1 MTGEERLH
9 LLVVE
14 DNLDT
19 QKLLAYQLRTHYTL
33 TMATGIDEALQM
45 ATENR
50 FHLFVLDINLG
61 EKRTGIHL
69 LQRLLELPEHR
80 GTPALALTAYAL
92 PGDRERFLR
101 AGFQAYLSK
110 PFLREDLMRT
120 ITELLERFA

>member
-1 MTGEERLH
+1 MTGEERPH

-45 ATENR
+45 ASENR